1 MGEQDSRRRKRQ
13 ATTFSIQ
20 EGWEWRYERSSA
32 VWVMDGWGYYSP
44 KPGAYLLHIPNWVLA
59 WHLTLAALQDSHALV
74 MRAGR
79 GATWARFSIDSIP
92 KLRLSNV

>member
-1 MGEQDSRRRKRQ
+1 MG
-13 ATTFSIQ
+13 
-20 EGWEWRYERSSA
+20 
-32 VWVMDGWGYYSP
+32 DGWGYYSP

-79 GATWARFSIDSIP
+79 GATWARLSIDSIP
-92 KLRLSNV
+92 ELRLSNV